1 MSEKEASFD
10 LYRKENYIM
19 CISILLGRMSFFEAV
34 LSSFANLASL
44 LENIKPSLISFMKS
58 NALRLVTIFCLS

>member
-44 LENIKPSLISFMKS
+44 LENIKLSLISFMKS
-58 NALRLVTIFCLS
+58 NALRLVFCLS